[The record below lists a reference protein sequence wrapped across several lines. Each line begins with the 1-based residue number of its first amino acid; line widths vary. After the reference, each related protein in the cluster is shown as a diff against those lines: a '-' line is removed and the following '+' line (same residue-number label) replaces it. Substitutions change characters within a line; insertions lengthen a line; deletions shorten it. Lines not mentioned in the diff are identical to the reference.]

1 ICTLRKFVWLIVGKN
16 GSDFPKVIMTPLGT
30 MGIDSSDRFVE
41 LTSFRLA
48 IVQQEQYL
56 ISTKKTTPYW
66 GC

>member
-41 LTSFRLA
+41 LTLNYVKLVRAALPYAPYSLIL
-48 IVQQEQYL
+48 IVIQ
-56 ISTKKTTPYW
+56 
-66 GC
+66 